1 LTHEHPSGFH
11 RRASVHPTSPWA
23 PRPKRLAILGCRG
36 IPARYGGFETFA
48 EELGTR
54 LVARGIEVTV
64 YCEVRGGRRGAALPR
79 AHRGVRL
86 EHVRVPAPGPLGAL
100 VYDLRALRHARGRHD
115 VVYMLGYGAGAFLDL
130 ARTPGTEVWVNMD
143 GLEWRRSKWGR
154 LARAW
159 LRRMERAA
167 LRRAGRVVF
176 DSAAVRDAV
185 LGPEGEATVIEY
197 GAELE
202 IEDDP
207 AVLAGLGVRPH
218 GYYLVVARIEPENHV
233 LEILRAFARAHLQRE
248 LLVVGDVAGAG
259 RYGALCRA
267 AAGPGV
273 TFLGALFDRRTLHAL
288 RRDCAAVVHG
298 HSVGGTNPALLEAM
312 AARAAVIAHANPF
325 NREVLGH
332 RGAYFRDEDELVR
345 VLRETDG
352 WSAAER
358 MRQGQANRARIV
370 ERYTWDR
377 IADAYAALL
386 GGAAAAPVGAHA
398 SEPLE
403 ACRVEPAPVLP
414 GLPGR
419 AGVLEEHEA

>member
-1 LTHEHPSGFH
+1 MSPQPSASPQTLPP
-11 RRASVHPTSPWA
+11 RRARA
-23 PRPKRLAILGCRG
+23 PRLAILGCRG

-48 EELGTR
+48 EELGVR
-54 LVARGIEVTV
+54 LAARGVDVTV
-64 YCEVRGGRRGAALPR
+64 YCEARGRRGAPAPTE
-79 AHRGVRL
+79 HRGVRL
-86 EHVRVPAPGPLGAL
+86 EHVRVPRLGPLGTLA
-100 VYDLRALRHARGRHD
+100 YDLRALRHARGRHD

-130 ARTPGTEVWVNMD
+130 ARAPGTEVWVNMD
-143 GLEWRRSKWGR
+143 GIEWRRSKWGR

-159 LRRMERAA
+159 LRRMEREA

-185 LGPEGEATVIEY
+185 LGPDGRATVIEY

-207 AVLAGLGVRPH
+207 AVLPGLGLRPH

-233 LEILRAFARAHLQRE
+233 LEILRAFARAHLARE
-248 LLVVGDVAGAG
+248 LLVVGDVARAG
-259 RYGALCRA
+259 RYGAACRA
-267 AAGPGV
+267 AAGPDV
-273 TFLGALFDRRTLHAL
+273 RFLGALHDRRTLHAL

-312 AARAAVIAHANPF
+312 AARAAVVAHANPF

-332 RGAYFRDEDELVR
+332 RGLYFHDEDELVR
-345 VLRETDG
+345 VLRESDG

-358 MRQGQANRARIV
+358 MRQGEENRGRVV
-370 ERYTWDR
+370 ERYTWER

-386 GGAAAAPVGAHA
+386 PGAAPAAPVAPA
-398 SEPLE
+398 AVAP
-403 ACRVEPAPVLP
+403 EPALP
-414 GLPGR
+414 APAR
-419 AGVLEEHEA
+419 VLEEREA